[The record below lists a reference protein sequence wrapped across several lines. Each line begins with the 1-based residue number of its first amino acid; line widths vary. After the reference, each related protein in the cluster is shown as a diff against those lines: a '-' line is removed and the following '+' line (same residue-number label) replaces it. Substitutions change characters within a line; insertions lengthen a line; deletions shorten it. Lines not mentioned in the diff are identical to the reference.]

1 MNIQVNVNLDDR
13 TSLIYDL
20 GDRGL
25 VVAVYG
31 MIVKTDIYEYY
42 NTGVDGTKLVVY
54 DIIHRMDIFNHILQL
69 LIKNMTKDEVIFSG
83 ITDVISPYNSVFNEL
98 GISNNQSV
106 LTTKQIKKAC
116 FINESFRDFIK
127 LDENKIEV
135 DYIIKCEV
143 GGDYVYES
151 LPLWFKSQGLNTVV
165 NERISCSGRGED
177 EGYPVVSIVINKYGK
192 YIPVITY
199 MTHNKYN
206 ATDILGCSTKLSN
219 INYLIDYD
227 INKHHKYLIAVT
239 NYNTS
244 ETDMRLKIV
253 LREFKNIEE
262 DIGYN
267 TLTQARMKIMK
278 TFDDVL
284 YSMWNMSC
292 KSTDII
298 GAIMSRSEVTLGDMR
313 YKLGLDLYP
322 NIVYAVYMTNDEY
335 ECQKDIDDVMNYLS
349 YKLSTCKYFETD
361 VVVCCDSITILKDD
375 DYEQLI
381 ESEYIVI
388 QNV

>member
-1 MNIQVNVNLDDR
+1 
-13 TSLIYDL
+13 
-20 GDRGL
+20 
-25 VVAVYG
+25 
-31 MIVKTDIYEYY
+31 
-42 NTGVDGTKLVVY
+42 
-54 DIIHRMDIFNHILQL
+54 
-69 LIKNMTKDEVIFSG
+69 
-83 ITDVISPYNSVFNEL
+83 VFNEL

-206 ATDILGCSTKLSN
+206 ATDILGCSTNLSN

-227 INKHHKYLIAVT
+227 INKHYKYLIAVT

-244 ETDMRLKIV
+244 ETDMRLKTV

-292 KSTDII
+292 ESTDII
-298 GAIMSRSEVTLGDMR
+298 GDVMSRSEVTIRDMQ
-313 YKLGLDLYP
+313 YKFGLDLYP
-322 NIVYAVYMTNDEY
+322 NVVHAVYMTNDEY

-375 DYEQLI
+375 DYEQLV